1 MFWKKRNI
9 LVVNC
14 MLYISIFSLCYISH
28 VFSCTSPR
36 KKFWDINISV
46 FDVKK
51 TIDDIIFYECNMMWY
66 YGCYCLIFISLFITL
81 IIFDDEDD
89 IMILCS
95 YSHLSVVDILLRWFH
110 LIVYNFIKYHD
121 VNYFKINSIIFDEKL
136 IVQIFLHNLSLKFRD
151 Y

>member
-1 MFWKKRNI
+1 
-9 LVVNC
+9 
-14 MLYISIFSLCYISH
+14 MLIVCYLSQIFILCYISH

-46 FDVKK
+46 FNVKK
-51 TIDDIIFYECNMMWY
+51 TVDDIIFYECNLMWY
-66 YGCYCLIFISLFITL
+66 YECYCLILISLIITL
-81 IIFDDEDD
+81 IVFDDEDD

-95 YSHLSVVDILLRWFH
+95 YSYLSVVDILLRWFH
-110 LIVYNFIKYHD
+110 LIVYNCIKYYD
-121 VNYFKINSIIFDEKL
+121 INYFKNFKNNSIIFDEKP